1 MWSFFEKILDLF
13 NFDINITGSTLAIFI
28 TGIFLI
34 IIAVILFYRRYLNK
48 HAAQNLTEKYKNK
61 KWNSPLEAYDKY
73 PDVNVFEHSGDFF
86 KFGLLLATGLILL
99 FFSWTQ
105 YEKQMVS
112 LDVDYVLDEEI
123 EMEPPQTKEQKP
135 PPPPPPPPVIQEV
148 PDEVIEEEEQPV
160 FVDQSVDE
168 ETVVEEPEVEEA
180 PPPPPPPPKKKAPEE
195 IFRIVEDMPRFPG
208 CEGKAT
214 KAERVQCS
222 QTKLL
227 TFINKNIKYP
237 PIAQESGVEGTVVV
251 QFTVEKN
258 GSVRDI
264 KVVRDIGAGCG
275 DEAKRVVKKMA
286 DQFKWTPGKQRG
298 RPVRVR
304 FTLPVRFKLQ

>member
-1 MWSFFEKILDLF
+1 MWKFVQQILDLF
-13 NFDINITGSTLAIFI
+13 NFDINITGKALGLFVVGIAI
-28 TGIFLI
+28 I
-34 IIAVILFYRRYLNK
+34 IIAVVLFYRNYLNK
-48 HAAQNLTEKYKNK
+48 MAHTNLSERYKDK
-61 KWNSPLEAYDKY
+61 KWTSPLEARDKY
-73 PDVNVFEHSGDFF
+73 PEVDVFNLSGEFF
-86 KFGLLLATGLILL
+86 KFGLLIATGLILL

-105 YEKQMVS
+105 YEKQMIS
-112 LDVDYVLDEEI
+112 MDFDYQLDEEI
-123 EMEPPQTKEQKP
+123 EMEPPQTKEEKP

-148 PDEVIEEEEQPV
+148 PDEVVEEEEQPV

-168 ETVVEEPEVEEA
+168 ETEVEEPEVEEA

-208 CEGKAT
+208 CESEST
-214 KAERVQCS
+214 KAEKVKCS

-251 QFTVEKN
+251 QFTVEKD

-286 DQFKWTPGKQRG
+286 DTYKWTPGKQRG

-304 FTLPVRFKLQ
+304 FTLPVKFKLQ